1 MQSVEME
8 IVVLFPKG
16 NSLCLSAVLHWYPQR
31 QERPLVL
38 IPGFSESITFASKT
52 VSSTPVLERVR
63 FVSLTEPSTSRSSP
77 ASWDVY
83 HLSMGLEICSWAKEN
98 SRWRCLD
105 SRFQFVELYWKL
117 ILTVIRIWI
126 TTHLTSNCCKLNQL
140 LGGCE

>member
-77 ASWDVY
+77 AS
-83 HLSMGLEICSWAKEN
+83 
-98 SRWRCLD
+98 
-105 SRFQFVELYWKL
+105 
-117 ILTVIRIWI
+117 
-126 TTHLTSNCCKLNQL
+126 
-140 LGGCE
+140 